1 MKFHTS
7 DMVKFW
13 IGLLLSNILL
23 VWAVLPLFGKGYFPM
38 HDDTQVARVIAMGNA
53 LKELQIPVR
62 IVDDLGYGYGY
73 PIFNFYS
80 PLPYYVGGLLY
91 AIGVDAV
98 VSTKIMFLTPI
109 LLGASF
115 LYLFLIPVYG
125 IAASVVGSLLFS
137 YAPYHAVQIYIRGS
151 VGEYWA
157 IAFVPL
163 VLLSISNAHKYRGY
177 VWTVIGSFSIAAML
191 SSHTILSVLVITLY
205 VLFSIAY
212 VFYQQVTR
220 SPKNFRLYSPLLLI
234 LVGGLGLSA
243 FFWIP
248 AFLEMK
254 YTGVSSMIASAPTSF
269 YDHFVC
275 TFQLWNSP
283 WGFGGSA
290 QGCMSDGMSYK
301 LGKIHIFFMLV
312 SMFLYIRKRYTDPK
326 ASTSFQFIIGIV
338 LLFVSIFGTLELSSF
353 IWNVFPFTSLVQYP
367 WRLLSISIVAS
378 GIVGAYGISLVPNS
392 RIRFLTALLSVVG
405 IIAVNA
411 KLFVPKYIYEPDVT
425 HEFSTEDIRFRIS
438 KISDEYLPDSLI
450 KPKLSTEVPSK
461 VLTSKFDARIT
472 LQSQKS
478 TYVKATVVTSSN
490 DILTF
495 QKAAFPGWVFTID
508 GKSVQSDTIHGLPVF
523 SLSKGTHQ
531 FEAVFKDTPIRS
543 QSTIISVMTLLLL
556 GGLLIYGQKTK
567 A

>member
-1 MKFHTS
+1 MKFHMSEIAT
-7 DMVKFW
+7 FW
-13 IGLLLSNILL
+13 IGLLFSNILL
-23 VWAVLPLFGKGYFPM
+23 VWAVLPLFGNGYFPM

-62 IVDDLGYGYGY
+62 MVEDLGYGYGY

-80 PLPYYVGGLLY
+80 PLPYYVGGSLH

-98 VSTKIMFLTPI
+98 LSTKIMFLIPI

-115 LYLFLIPVYG
+115 LYLFIFPAYG
-125 IAASVVGSLLFS
+125 IAASIVGSLLFS

-163 VLLSISNAHKYRGY
+163 LLMSISNANKYRGY
-177 VWTVIGSFSIAAML
+177 VWTAIGSFSIAAML
-191 SSHTILSVLVITLY
+191 TSHTILSVLVITFY

-212 VFYQQVTR
+212 VFYQLAIRTPR
-220 SPKNFRLYSPLLLI
+220 NFSLLVSLLLI
-234 LVGGLGLSA
+234 LLGGLGLSA

-254 YTGVSSMIASAPTSF
+254 YTGVSTMIASAPTSF

-275 TFQLWNSP
+275 PFQLWNSP
-283 WGFGGSA
+283 WAFGGSA
-290 QGCMSDGMSYK
+290 PGCMSDGMSFK
-301 LGKIHIFFMLV
+301 LGKIHVLFMLI
-312 SMFLYIRKRYTDPK
+312 SLILYIWKRFTNAK
-326 ASTSFQFIIGIV
+326 NSTSFQFTIGI
-338 LLFVSIFGTLELSSF
+338 LLLIISVFGMLEPSSF

-367 WRLLSISIVAS
+367 WRLLSISMMAL

-392 RIRFLTALLSVVG
+392 RIRFLTAFLSVVG

-411 KLFVPKYIYEPDVT
+411 KLFVPKYIYEPDLT
-425 HEFSTEDIRFRIS
+425 HEFSTDDIRFRVS

-450 KPKLSTEVPSK
+450 KPKLSTEVPTA
-461 VLTSKFDARIT
+461 VLTTQTDARIT
-472 LQSQKS
+472 IQSQKS
-478 TYVKATVVTSSN
+478 TYVKATVMTPSN

-523 SLSKGTHQ
+523 PLSKGTHQ
-531 FEAVFKDTPIRS
+531 FEAVFKDTPIRA

-556 GGLLIYGQKTK
+556 GGLLFYGQKNK